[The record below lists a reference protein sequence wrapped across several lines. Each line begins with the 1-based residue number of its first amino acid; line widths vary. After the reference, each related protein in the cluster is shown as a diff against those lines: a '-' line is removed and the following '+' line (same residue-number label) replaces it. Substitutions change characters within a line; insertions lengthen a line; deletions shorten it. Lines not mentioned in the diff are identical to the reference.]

1 MDKLPI
7 YRFIVTEDDEAQL
20 EAVAFVDSPAIEMNW
35 QAFNSQVNIIICKEC
50 GHSWDIEDGGENPYM
65 CKCGVDNTPSD
76 LEFKEGVSHY
86 TIDGKL
92 YTGATHKDASGRL
105 MTGATHTSDSKY
117 LYHEDAF
124 QKFESYTD
132 YPKQA
137 SENAQIALDYAE
149 KNGWGDCG
157 TDVGKQRANQ
167 LAKREPISRDTIAR
181 MASFERQRQ
190 NSDRKLGDG
199 CGRLMWLAWGGD
211 AGVEW
216 ASRKLEQIDKKSFFK
231 FSADTEKR
239 IISGPLMVADLP
251 IYRRTEDEEYYGVF
265 QKEDIY
271 NLRNKFF
278 KQGKSNLVNEMHDSN
293 KMIDGVYMIESFLI
307 DEKRGI
313 NAPTGYNLTDG
324 SWFGSYKID
333 NDEVWNDFIKSGE
346 FKGFSVEGI
355 FNTVKIDEKPQGIIE
370 DIINIIKNIN
380 E

>member
-7 YRFIVTEDDEAQL
+7 YRFIVTEDDDAQL
-20 EAVAFVDSPAIEMNW
+20 EAIAFVDSPAIEMNW

-50 GHSWDIEDGGENPYM
+50 GHSWDIADGGENPYM
-65 CKCGVDNTPSD
+65 CKCGVDNTPI
-76 LEFKEGVSHY
+76 KE
-86 TIDGKL
+86 
-92 YTGATHKDASGRL
+92 
-105 MTGATHTSDSKY
+105 
-117 LYHEDAF
+117 
-124 QKFESYTD
+124 
-132 YPKQA
+132 
-137 SENAQIALDYAE
+137 N
-149 KNGWGDCG
+149 
-157 TDVGKQRANQ
+157 
-167 LAKREPISRDTIAR
+167 
-181 MASFERQRQ
+181 
-190 NSDRKLGDG
+190 
-199 CGRLMWLAWGGD
+199 
-211 AGVEW
+211 
-216 ASRKLEQIDKKSFFK
+216 FFK

-333 NDEVWNDFIKSGE
+333 NDEVWNDFIKNGE

-355 FNTVKIDEKPQGIIE
+355 FNTVKIDEKPQNIIE